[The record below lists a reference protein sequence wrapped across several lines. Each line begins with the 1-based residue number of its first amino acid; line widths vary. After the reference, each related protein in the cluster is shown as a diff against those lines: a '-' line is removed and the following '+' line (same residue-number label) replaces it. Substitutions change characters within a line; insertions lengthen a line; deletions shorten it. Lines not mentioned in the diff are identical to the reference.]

1 MTSFK
6 PTVVN
11 PGETSGFFLKK
22 ALAPSLTAQQS
33 AIARCGYSVTFLAG
47 LNSGWFGAILPS
59 MAQFQHLPLAQIGL
73 LVSASSAGALTS
85 LIVSSPIIGKLGDV
99 KATLLAV
106 TLASAGFLGLAFFS
120 GLYPLIACAYCV
132 GLGFGLNGITNHIL
146 FPRYYPHRVASS
158 LSKLNVFFGVGA
170 LLGPMVALALLS
182 AHAPYLFIFLGA
194 AIYTLA
200 IALYLWRANAATGS
214 RAAEIAGEMAGENGG
229 NKPAAALEV
238 KSGVVDKGAD
248 TEGTLAI
255 LKHPLLIALTA
266 INFLYV
272 GLESS
277 LGTWIY
283 TFLQRADS
291 LSGQQAAAGTTLLYA
306 GLTLGRLISTR
317 ACLRFNP
324 KYITMTAMLLLTT
337 AIFSLANWHGGAFG
351 AMALVLL
358 SGLGL
363 GPIFPTVIAQNAIRF
378 PTATGLTTTLVIAS
392 GYVGGILLPW
402 AAGNLI
408 AGSGTN
414 PASLAL
420 VAGNSMFA
428 AAGVATL
435 MPIILGFTLFP
446 RGFALRGSRL
456 DAGAPLKDSKD

>member
-1 MTSFK
+1 VTSLK
-6 PTVVN
+6 PNVVN
-11 PGETSGFFLKK
+11 PGETSGFFLQNT
-22 ALAPSLTAQQS
+22 LAPALTAQQS
-33 AIARCGYSVTFLAG
+33 AIAQCGYAVTFLAG

-59 MAQFQHLPLAQIGL
+59 MAQLQHLPLAQIGL

-85 LIVSSPIIGKLGDV
+85 LIVSSPIIRRLGDV

-106 TLASAGFLGLAFFS
+106 TLASTGFLGLAFLS
-120 GLYPLIACAYCV
+120 GLYALIACAYCV

-146 FPRYYPHRVASS
+146 FPRYFPHRVASS

-182 AHAPYLFIFLGA
+182 AHAPYLFIFCGA
-194 AIYTLA
+194 AFYTTA
-200 IALYLWRANAATGS
+200 IAFYLWRANASMAGGANE
-214 RAAEIAGEMAGENGG
+214 RAGEIIEKNGADQ
-229 NKPAAALEV
+229 PAAALEANQTTT
-238 KSGVVDKGAD
+238 DKG
-248 TEGTLAI
+248 EGTLAL

-291 LSGQQAAAGTTLLYA
+291 LSGQQAAAGTTLLYT
-306 GLTLGRLISTR
+306 GLTLGRMISAR
-317 ACLRFNP
+317 ACLHFNP
-324 KYITMTAMLLLTT
+324 KYITMTAMLLLTM
-337 AIFSLANWHGGAFG
+337 AIFSLASWHGGAYG

-392 GYVGGILLPW
+392 GYVGGILLP
-402 AAGNLI
+402 
-408 AGSGTN
+408 
-414 PASLAL
+414 
-420 VAGNSMFA
+420 
-428 AAGVATL
+428 AT
-435 MPIILGFTLFP
+435 
-446 RGFALRGSRL
+446 
-456 DAGAPLKDSKD
+456 